1 MTVLVFQSA
10 LCVPIHMQR
19 QSMCQKPEVSRVK
32 WNKVWGYGGEGGVNT
47 VRLWNE

>member
-1 MTVLVFQSA
+1 MQEPEMLNCYHSFPAPKMTVLVFQSA

-32 WNKVWGYGGEGGVNT
+32 
-47 VRLWNE
+47 